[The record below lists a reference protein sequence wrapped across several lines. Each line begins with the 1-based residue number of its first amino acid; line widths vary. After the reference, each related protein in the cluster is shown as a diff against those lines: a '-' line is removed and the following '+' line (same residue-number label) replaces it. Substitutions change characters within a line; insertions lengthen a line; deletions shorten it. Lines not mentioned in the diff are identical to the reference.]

1 MLGFAA
7 VFVLGWLLRVYA
19 WLIDLLFVLVC
30 LVSWVWCLFWLL
42 VGAVATVALVLELLF
57 VCGAWV
63 VSLRIVVK
71 LYLLVCCGCV
81 VRLLV
86 CFNSVDVAFDLW
98 WFVFGLLV

>member
-19 WLIDLLFVLVC
+19 WLVDLLFVLVC

-42 VGAVATVALVLELLF
+42 VGAVATGALVLELLF
-57 VCGAWV
+57 VCGVWV

-81 VRLLV
+81 VRLI
-86 CFNSVDVAFDLW
+86 
-98 WFVFGLLV
+98 GLF